1 MHVHTRAVAVTC
13 VLTIKA
19 RNNAKLWPKTEPLR
33 ISLYAMLFSLSK
45 ASIWRITTPMS
56 SEVFWA
62 RVHSTRAACGG
73 EKK

>member
-33 ISLYAMLFSLSK
+33 ISLYAMLFSSSR
-45 ASIWRITTPMS
+45 AS
-56 SEVFWA
+56 VFWGHM
-62 RVHSTRAACGG
+62 HSTRAACGG